1 MAPTEIVIHAR
12 YMPDGSVNEISERPE
27 GVSGQEWFNLLC
39 VKVPN
44 AAQALAGG
52 RMIFRI
58 SAAELE
64 TLKASA
70 SA

>member
-27 GVSGQEWFNLLC
+27 GVSGQQWFNLLC

-44 AAQALAGG
+44 AAHALAGG
-52 RMIFRI
+52 RMIFRV
-58 SAAELE
+58 SATELE
-64 TLKASA
+64 TLKAAA

>member
-27 GVSGQEWFNLLC
+27 ALTGQQWFNLLC
-39 VKVPN
+39 QKVPN

-52 RMIFRI
+52 RMIFRLD
-58 SAAELE
+58 ATELE